1 MQRRHKGLN
10 TGVLFLLSQ
19 LYQVGFHNIPPVTL
33 GTLAVNIFFFL
44 QPLKPLDKACISV
57 NYCLY
62 KKDWH
67 RLYLSAFHHADD
79 WHLYFNM
86 VSLLWKGIK
95 LESRLG
101 SMWFGYII
109 ALFSLLVGAVY
120 IFLEAVLAELLG
132 NPSYEH
138 HCAVG
143 FSGVLFA
150 LKVLNNY
157 YHPGGST
164 NIMGLNVSNKYSC
177 WLELLA
183 IHLLNPQSSFAGH
196 LAGILVGLMYT
207 MGPLKMF
214 MTACAGGYSE
224 QRNNY
229 RTGNFRYSGNP
240 SYPPN
245 NYDMYTGG
253 LAEEEQF
260 ERAVSNSLRERGLAR
275 STHDSRGGMLQVS
288 SAWVFQPVGSKRRMF
303 FAVAPALW
311 NILPPG
317 MRSSPTLLILLKQ
330 YKALQ

>member
-1 MQRRHKGLN
+1 MQRRHKGFN
-10 TGVLFLLSQ
+10 MGVLFLLSQ

-33 GTLAVNIFFFL
+33 ATLAVNIFLFL
-44 QPLKPLDKACISV
+44 QPLTPLDKACISV

-62 KKDWH
+62 EKDWH

-95 LESRLG
+95 LENRLG
-101 SMWFGYII
+101 TMWFGYII

-120 IFLEAVLAELLG
+120 LFLEAILAELLG
-132 NPSYEH
+132 DPLYEL

-143 FSGVLFA
+143 FSGKDVIL
-150 LKVLNNY
+150 LWKVLNNY

-164 NIMGLNVSNKYSC
+164 NIMGVNVSNKYSC

-183 IHLLNPQSSFAGH
+183 IHVLNPRSSFAGH

-207 MGPLKMF
+207 MGPLRIF
-214 MTACAGGYSE
+214 MTACAGGRVFPTSFSE

-229 RTGNFRYSGNP
+229 RTRNFRYSGNP

-245 NYDMYTGG
+245 NYDTYTGG
-253 LAEEEQF
+253 LTEEEQF
-260 ERAVSNSLRERGLAR
+260 ERAVNNSLRERGSNTRHYTSERRTYGFWFSPDEL
-275 STHDSRGGMLQVS
+275 
-288 SAWVFQPVGSKRRMF
+288 SAEELRRQRLNRF
-303 FAVAPALW
+303 ERW
-311 NILPPG
+311 
-317 MRSSPTLLILLKQ
+317 Q
-330 YKALQ
+330 

>member
-1 MQRRHKGLN
+1 MQRRPKALN
-10 TGVLFLLSQ
+10 TGVLLLLSQ

-33 GTLAVNIFFFL
+33 ATLAVNIFFFL
-44 QPLKPLDKACISV
+44 RPLKPLDEACISV
-57 NYCLY
+57 NRCLY

-86 VSLLWKGIK
+86 ASLLWKGIK
-95 LESRLG
+95 LENRLG
-101 SMWFGYII
+101 TKWFGYII

-120 IFLEAVLAELLG
+120 LFLEAILAELLG
-132 NPSYEH
+132 DPLYEH

-183 IHLLNPQSSFAGH
+183 IHILNPRSSFAGH

-207 MGPLKMF
+207 MGPLKIF
-214 MTACAGGYSE
+214 MTACAGGYVFPTGFSE

-240 SYPPN
+240 SYRAN
-245 NYDMYTGG
+245 NYDTYTGG
-253 LAEEEQF
+253 LTEEEQL
-260 ERAVSNSLRERGLAR
+260 ERAVNNSLRERGSNTR
-275 STHDSRGGMLQVS
+275 HYTSE
-288 SAWVFQPVGSKRRMF
+288 RRPYGF
-303 FAVAPALW
+303 WL
-311 NILPPG
+311 
-317 MRSSPTLLILLKQ
+317 SPEELSVEELRRQRLNRLERWQ
-330 YKALQ
+330 